1 MAGYIGNKSS
11 VTLVD
16 GYNEAEADAEFVAIT
31 GDSMTGGLTITTADN
46 TNQLTIV
53 STDADANAGPNLN
66 FRRNSASPADGD
78 LTGQFTFTNNND
90 AGEGTDYATMYTLSA
105 DVSNGSEDA
114 AFYIKT
120 MSTGTLRQRISLT
133 DTATVFNEDS
143 IDLDFRV
150 ESDNLTHALFVQGS
164 DGNVGIGDSSPVSNN
179 NFTALTITS
188 TASTGGGQL
197 YLKSSSVTGVVG
209 ADNATNA
216 KLIVQT
222 NTNHPIAFGT
232 NNTERLRI
240 NTDGKVGV
248 GTSSPSADF
257 VVSNGGAAG
266 IELQPEIATGTNRIT
281 NYDRAASAYMN
292 FRLDALTHQ
301 FLTSGSE
308 RMRLDSSGN
317 LNIGRTSTGAASD
330 GTGGSGINITQ
341 TGAIEMARNGSPAL
355 FVNRTT
361 SDGTIIDLRKNG
373 TSVGAIGKSS
383 AGFYVAG
390 ESGSDFGVVFDG
402 GGLLPSNGN
411 GSLRDNSDN
420 LGHPSYRW
428 EDAFITNGATTG
440 SDANDKQDIATL
452 TNTEMLVAARLSQ
465 TFRTYR
471 WKDAV
476 VSKGDS
482 ARTHT
487 GTIAQEVQAAFTAE
501 GLDAGDYAMFM
512 SDTWWEHDVDVPA
525 VAAVAEVTDE
535 DGNVTTEAV
544 EAKDAYTRTD
554 TYDTEAEAP
563 EGATSKTRMGIRYPE
578 LLSFV
583 AAYNEQRFASIEAR
597 LTALEA

>member
-16 GYNEAEADAEFVAIT
+16 GYTEAEADAEFVAIT

-90 AGEGTDYATMYTLSA
+90 AGEGTDYATMYALSA

-120 MSTGTLRQRISLT
+120 MSAGTLRQRISLT

-240 NTDGKVGV
+240 NTDGNIGV
-248 GTSSPSADF
+248 GTITPSADF

-266 IELQPEIATGTNRIT
+266 IEFQPEIVTDTNRIT

-292 FRLDALTHQ
+292 FRLDALTHS
-301 FLTSGSE
+301 FLTSNTE
-308 RMRLDSSGN
+308 RMSITSAGAKNFGVHQSESGGF
-317 LNIGRTSTGAASD
+317 NIFAGAGSTASFAARFD
-330 GTGGSGINITQ
+330 GTG
-341 TGAIEMARNGSPAL
+341 TGASN
-355 FVNRTT
+355 
-361 SDGTIIDLRKNG
+361 
-373 TSVGAIGKSS
+373 
-383 AGFYVAG
+383 
-390 ESGSDFGVVFDG
+390 VVQ
-402 GGLLPSNGN
+402 
-411 GSLRDNSDN
+411 
-420 LGHPSYRW
+420 
-428 EDAFITNGATTG
+428 ITNGYGEVGSIKIASNGTTTNYNTG
-440 SDANDKQDIATL
+440 SDY
-452 TNTEMLVAARLSQ
+452 RLKTDVQ
-465 TFRTYR
+465 PVT
-471 WKDAV
+471 DA
-476 VSKGDS
+476 S
-482 ARTHT
+482 ARIQSLNPVNFEWIRS
-487 GTIAQEVQAAFTAE
+487 G
-501 GLDAGDYAMFM
+501 
-512 SDTWWEHDVDVPA
+512 
-525 VAAVAEVTDE
+525 
-535 DGNVTTEAV
+535 
-544 EAKDAYTRTD
+544 TRTD
-554 TYDTEAEAP
+554 GFLAHEAQAVVPDCVSGAHNEVKVWEDDEELPDGVSVGDNKLDDNGNTIPVYQGIDQSKLVPLLTAALQEALTEIA
-563 EGATSKTRMGIRYPE
+563 SLKTRVE
-578 LLSFV
+578 
-583 AAYNEQRFASIEAR
+583 
-597 LTALEA
+597 ALEA